1 MTSHRDAITGE
12 YVTAEHAA
20 ANPDSD
26 DSAAAT
32 PTLALDALRDYSRRA
47 RAAAA
52 FVDPPGALSPN
63 ALDKLDA
70 LIAHADQPI
79 VRTVG
84 DLTHK
89 HIGKGVRVFEGP
101 HFILRG
107 LLTFARGEETDYA
120 ELAADWDDGADDW
133 DFIELPLDTPCE
145 VES

>member
-1 MTSHRDAITGE
+1 MTPADLTPYGVVRDSYGHLRLVDDGYLTYMGE
-12 YVTAEHAA
+12 PMAASDEARSLPVT
-20 ANPDSD
+20 PI
-26 DSAAAT
+26 
-32 PTLALDALRDYSRRA
+32 LDRD
-47 RAAAA
+47 
-52 FVDPPGALSPN
+52 GL
-63 ALDKLDA
+63 
-70 LIAHADQPI
+70 PI